1 MLSFVVLMVWTH
13 LCFSEI
19 SHPCSFNSMCS
30 CRSTNSSY
38 IKDVSCV
45 GVPFYKLPE
54 LPHSHISHLDVVGAG
69 LDTVDSDSLG
79 SQVET
84 LRLITNN
91 IINIGDK
98 TFLNL
103 ISSLDAEDW
112 SYLRDTLDTLFLGE
126 NDLQELPLEVLVS
139 LRRLAWLNLDH
150 NNLRTVRVENLPES
164 LQTLSVQHNYLSEL
178 PDIEP
183 LYRLVRLCLRGNNLR
198 SVTVRPVHRRR
209 QKLTVT
215 MGESVLADQL
225 AGVSLPRLRHLVIT
239 GRALIKFRELVVEI
253 SGTQVQDIP
262 AGFFAGLSKTA
273 HLPINLRDN
282 SLLSLNPSAFY
293 SNTSSWEHIGTKL
306 ITGGLLLHDNPWLC
320 DCGLVWLGHW
330 LRRWL
335 RESLQIHTAPLD
347 AAQHLVLVTRAATCT
362 DHRTGRQTPLL
373 DIYPEELSC
382 HASDLSHSADWRPSS
397 IVRTLIVVYV
407 LAR

>member
-1 MLSFVVLMVWTH
+1 MNCH
-13 LCFSEI
+13 
-19 SHPCSFNSMCS
+19 
-30 CRSTNSSY
+30 
-38 IKDVSCV
+38 
-45 GVPFYKLPE
+45 YKLFDP
-54 LPHSHISHLDVVGAG
+54 SK
-69 LDTVDSDSLG
+69 
-79 SQVET
+79 
-84 LRLITNN
+84 RLIGSTY
-91 IINIGDK
+91 
-98 TFLNL
+98 T
-103 ISSLDAEDW
+103 
-112 SYLRDTLDTLFLGE
+112 DTLFLGE

-239 GRALIKFRELVVEI
+239 GRALMSLQPGALTALQQCRELVVEI

-273 HLPINLRDN
+273 HLSINLRDN

-293 SNTSSWEHIGTKL
+293 SNTSSWEQIGTKL
-306 ITGGLLLHDNPWLC
+306 IAGNVDFCYMTTHGCVTAGWCGWDTG
-320 DCGLVWLGHW
+320 CGGGC
-330 LRRWL
+330 R
-335 RESLQIHTAPLD
+335 SLQIHTAPLD

-382 HASDLSHSADWRPSS
+382 HASALSHSADWRPSS